1 MDGSKRTRDDRS
13 AQAPL
18 SRLPILVTCFCV
30 TRTENRKVKMN
41 TKYEIT
47 CPNADEVF
55 IVDEQGLHQ
64 ISDHPLCWCGLTYE
78 ITEVPNV

>member
-1 MDGSKRTRDDRS
+1 M
-13 AQAPL
+13 
-18 SRLPILVTCFCV
+18 
-30 TRTENRKVKMN
+30 MN

-55 IVDEQGLHQ
+55 IVDEQGLRQ
-64 ISDHPLCWCGLTYE
+64 VGDRPLCWCGLTYE